1 MIDLIVDN
9 VFTEIKNA
17 DKEVEY
23 AIWDKL
29 SFEVQEFNVGAFHH
43 PKIRHLFNRK
53 TKLTYTGLLPYIK
66 EILDEQE
73 VEYNIIDNRTKH
85 VSNANYQLVDYLDK
99 DKKIPFKLRDYQQN
113 IVDNC
118 EDRAVIQACTGA
130 GKRLSLDTDILTPD
144 GFKKLRD
151 IHTGDIIFDEDGN
164 PTTVLDESPI
174 VLTDEYQI
182 TFQDGTS
189 IKCCKDHLWKY
200 AISNRQFDL
209 NRCMVTSTEQMLN
222 IGVIKHRRNGRNIYQ
237 MAIPVNK
244 PIQFKKRKLFLHPYL
259 LGLLLGNGEFS
270 QSTISFTNVEEDI
283 INRLQELIKPFGGFK
298 QRAGLDQIQYFFYN
312 RPDDKPGEN
321 EFKNYIYSTF
331 KFCKSIGKFIPKEY
345 LLSSVEDR
353 LELARGLIDTD
364 GNINEKGHIR
374 FCTVSPQLRDDF
386 IFLIRSLGYRTSI
399 RIDIRKNNPVYNIYI
414 HGCDD
419 KLFSSKKHKQRF
431 ANRTWHKN
439 HRYDILKIV
448 DIKKLSTKSEM
459 KCLTVDSP
467 QHTYICENFIVT
479 HNTAMLAALVAKFNV
494 KPVAVLADKLSL
506 CTQLQ
511 QEFSKFLGED
521 IGLVGGGIKDQ
532 KDITIYSVQSATED
546 MVKDAK
552 LMMVDECFVYETIV
566 QLANGIKKSIGDI
579 VENFHEQERPYRI
592 VTFNHETGEKE
603 NKTITAVSKTPLV
616 KELVVVLIK
625 DKANKIIKL
634 ICTDDHPF
642 YIKETN
648 IYTPARELEEGLT
661 VQLLDNS
668 EGTIFKI
675 VKTPRKDQYVYDIE
689 VEGNHNFYANGVLV
703 HNCHHTPADTI
714 SQVSRWCKDAY
725 YRIGVSATP
734 WRDDGADLLIDAVF
748 SKQNKDL
755 AITASYLIQRGYLV
769 PCTIYWVQQRQVF
782 KNKKSYNALY
792 TEAIVNNTERNENIV
807 KIAYQMRKFKD
818 AIILI
823 LIQRVEHGSKLLK
836 MLKDCLPNESFS
848 MTVQNA
854 KTGKDTL
861 VRCNTI
867 EFLSGQDDALKR
879 QAVIQA
885 TRERKCKILIASTIA
900 DEGLDIPAI
909 SCVIL
914 GGGGRS
920 STRAFQRIGRAIR
933 LYTNPETG
941 EDKKMAIVFDFC
953 DYTPQLRRHARIRD
967 KMYKQE
973 PEWDIKNFPEHLLNF
988 NLPKV

>member
-1 MIDLIVDN
+1 M
-9 VFTEIKNA
+9 
-17 DKEVEY
+17 
-23 AIWDKL
+23 
-29 SFEVQEFNVGAFHH
+29 
-43 PKIRHLFNRK
+43 
-53 TKLTYTGLLPYIK
+53 
-66 EILDEQE
+66 
-73 VEYNIIDNRTKH
+73 
-85 VSNANYQLVDYLDK
+85 
-99 DKKIPFKLRDYQQN
+99 
-113 IVDNC
+113 
-118 EDRAVIQACTGA
+118 
-130 GKRLSLDTDILTPD
+130 
-144 GFKKLRD
+144 RD
-151 IHTGDIIFDEDGN
+151 IHPGDIVYDEDGKE
-164 PTTVLDESPI
+164 TKVLAESPV
-174 VLTDEYQI
+174 VLTNVYSI
-182 TFQDGTS
+182 SFQDGTS

-200 AISNRQFDL
+200 KLAGDSGYKVKSL
-209 NRCMVTSTEQMLN
+209 NDILQLEN
-222 IGVIKHRRNGRNIYQ
+222 DKDIF
-237 MAIPVNK
+237 IPINK
-244 PIQFKKRKLFLHPYL
+244 PIQFSKKELPLSPYL
-259 LGLLLGNGEFS
+259 ACLFMQYGS
-270 QSTISFTNVEEDI
+270 IQSM
-283 INRLQELIKPFGGFK
+283 
-298 QRAGLDQIQYFFYN
+298 
-312 RPDDKPGEN
+312 
-321 EFKNYIYSTF
+321 
-331 KFCKSIGKFIPKEY
+331 
-345 LLSSVEDR
+345 
-353 LELARGLIDTD
+353 D
-364 GNINEKGHIR
+364 GNINLFINKIDKNTFDNIYHLVGLFGKCSYTNDNDEYTIKCITHLSSDELMVFHLLIDKVIPKDYLLTNIADRKELFNSLINIYGKDDI
-374 FCTVSPQLRDDF
+374 FYTDCQQLKNEF
-386 IFLIRSLGYRTSI
+386 IFLARSLGYRTCESFNGI
-399 RIDIRKNNPVYNIYI
+399 IYTV
-414 HGCDD
+414 
-419 KLFSSKKHKQRF
+419 KLEQYS
-431 ANRTWHKN
+431 A
-439 HRYDILKIV
+439 LKVV
-448 DIKKLSTKSEM
+448 DIKKLDYQEEM
-459 KCLTVDSP
+459 KCITVNSP
-467 QHTYICENFIVT
+467 QCTYICENFIVT
-479 HNTAMLAALVAKFNV
+479 HNTAMLAALVAKFKV

-579 VENFHEQERPYRI
+579 VENFYEQKRPYRV

-603 NKTITAVSKTPLV
+603 NKTVTAVSKTPLV
-616 KELVVVLIK
+616 KELMVILIK
-625 DKANKIIKL
+625 DANNKIIKL

-642 YIKETN
+642 YNKEMSA
-648 IYTPARELEEGLT
+648 YTPAKELEEGTT
-661 VQLLDNS
+661 VQLLDNT
-668 EGTIFKI
+668 EGKVFKI

-689 VEGNHNFYANGVLV
+689 VEDNHNFYANGVLV

-755 AITASYLIQRGYLV
+755 AINASYLIQCGYLV
-769 PCTIYWVQQRQVF
+769 PCTIYWVQQRQGF
-782 KNKKSYNALY
+782 KNKKSYNTLY
-792 TEAIVNNTERNENIV
+792 TEAIVNNTERNENIA

-823 LIQRVEHGSKLLK
+823 LIQRVEHGAKLLK

-848 MTVQNA
+848 MTVQNT

-861 VRCNTI
+861 IRCNSI
-867 EFLSGQDDALKR
+867 EFLSGQDDTLKR

-933 LYTNPETG
+933 LYTNPETS
-941 EDKKMAIVFDFC
+941 EEKKMATIFDFC

-988 NLPKV
+988 DLPKIK